1 MAADVFVAVGDTEI
15 VHQYVAKSGGFV
27 VLVVDIPDERLVVQF
42 LHKGGYRPLRRPS
55 EQLEDPL
62 AASLADSR
70 VGKQRELRRPPVAGC
85 LLLRTQYS
93 GTLAH
98 ADARQLVYDTAYH
111 PHNAYIAPRREQD
124 RAEIG
129 VARHQP
135 AVAVLVLVIDLDR
148 IAPVDRGDDKVAVVG
163 ALGVAHKQFVALPE
177 VEIAHRLPAHRHHE
191 GYIVGKSLGDGDG
204 LACVIARVYGYAGT
218 HSVGEIEYVH
228 PFDQFSAAR
237 REQGTGIDMYSVL
250 QHGRFVWCLQH
261 GTAKVLLFSQIHKCV
276 AA

>member
-1 MAADVFVAVGDTEI
+1 MTADVFVAVGDTEI
-15 VHQYVAKSGGFV
+15 VHQYVAKGGGFV

-111 PHNAYIAPRREQD
+111 SHNAYIAPRREQD
-124 RAEIG
+124 GAEFRI
-129 VARHQP
+129 ARHQP
-135 AVAVLVLVIDLDR
+135 AVPVLVLVIDLDR
-148 IAPVDRGDDKVAVVG
+148 IAPVDGGDDKVAVVG
-163 ALGVAHKQFVALPE
+163 ALGVAHKQFVALLE
-177 VEIAHRLPAHRHHE
+177 VEIAH
-191 GYIVGKSLGDGDG
+191 
-204 LACVIARVYGYAGT
+204 
-218 HSVGEIEYVH
+218 
-228 PFDQFSAAR
+228 
-237 REQGTGIDMYSVL
+237 
-250 QHGRFVWCLQH
+250 
-261 GTAKVLLFSQIHKCV
+261 
-276 AA
+276 